1 MNKEIGSFYE
11 RITPESSNEEFKNTI
26 LRKAEKMNTEKKK
39 ISFKKPMLA
48 IGAAAAAATVGIT
61 AGAATGLFNFDGIFG
76 NVITAESE
84 ADADLL
90 VSEAL
95 DFSFVTSDEDYIIIP
110 RGVTGTECS
119 FIASFEVA
127 RADGKPVSDYLLY
140 QPTESRLW
148 STHHFGAVIPVEERV
163 EYGAAMDEM
172 SFTINDEGNIDVVVG
187 MTYSTD
193 IVGRT
198 IRMNF
203 ADLYEYNKV
212 LLFTEEN
219 DLFADFA
226 TEDDR
231 FMPFYDMESG
241 AVYDADFFRPN
252 LEEIADIDTS
262 DIVLHELD
270 WQVEFVYEP
279 SENAVYSLT
288 GTDLSQSF
296 TETVVILYDVYEI
309 PCTMEDIEI
318 SSINTMITYRLAEEY
333 SEIGTQMEQEI
344 FLITKDGEQIKTQFE
359 FGSSRELPDGGYG
372 FLLTA
377 KNVDDNGNRI
387 AVDLSEI
394 TALSVNGTVYPLG

>member
-1 MNKEIGSFYE
+1 MNKEINSFYE
-11 RITPESSNEEFKNTI
+11 RITPESSNEEFMDTI

-39 ISFKKPMLA
+39 INFKKPMIA

-61 AGAATGLFNFDGIFG
+61 AGAATGLINFNGIFG
-76 NVITAESE
+76 NVITAENE
-84 ADADLL
+84 AGADLL

-95 DFSFVTSDEDYIIIP
+95 DFSFATSDEDYIIIP
-110 RGVTGTECS
+110 RGVTGTERS

-140 QPTESRLW
+140 QPTETRLW
-148 STHHFGAVIPVEERV
+148 STHCLGSVIPVEERV
-163 EYGAAMDEM
+163 EYGAALDEM

-187 MTYSTD
+187 ITCSTD

-219 DLFADFA
+219 DLYEDFA
-226 TEDDR
+226 TEDKH

-241 AVYDADFFRPN
+241 AVYDAEFFHPD
-252 LEEIADIDTS
+252 LIEIANIDTS

-279 SENAVYSLT
+279 SDNAVYSLT

-296 TETVVILYDVYEI
+296 TETVVILDNVYEI

-318 SSINTMITYRLAEEY
+318 NSINTTITYRTAEEY
-333 SEIGTQMEQEI
+333 SHIGTQMEQEM
-344 FLITKDGEQIKTQFE
+344 FLITKDDKQIMVKFD
-359 FGSSRELPDGGYG
+359 FGASVALPDGGYG
-372 FLLTA
+372 WLLIA
-377 KNVDDNGNRI
+377 ENVDDNGNRI